1 MLLSL
6 VGFPPS
12 LPFNT
17 PTPQQF
23 ALQLWD
29 VPQKRANT
37 LLVVGIIGLLGRHAG
52 VSTCH
57 VIRALPALIYA
68 PTPYSSRRMGSL
80 LLARGVWPSLDL
92 LQMHRPM

>member
-29 VPQKRANT
+29 VPQKHANVS
-37 LLVVGIIGLLGRHAG
+37 LAVGIIGLLARHAG
-52 VSTCH
+52 VSGH
-57 VIRALPALIYA
+57 DVIPASLELTSA
-68 PTPYSSRRMGSL
+68 GYSLQTGSR
-80 LLARGVWPSLDL
+80 
-92 LQMHRPM
+92 